1 LRQISG
7 IPPSTWRTKG
17 KKHNANPPTQPPT
30 THPTLLA
37 LLAEINQYS
46 ERKKSSENFF
56 GVYLITNAIEI
67 SAKSAKTI
75 IHTLKLTIPA
85 QYVIFS

>member
-1 LRQISG
+1 
-7 IPPSTWRTKG
+7 
-17 KKHNANPPTQPPT
+17 
-30 THPTLLA
+30 LA